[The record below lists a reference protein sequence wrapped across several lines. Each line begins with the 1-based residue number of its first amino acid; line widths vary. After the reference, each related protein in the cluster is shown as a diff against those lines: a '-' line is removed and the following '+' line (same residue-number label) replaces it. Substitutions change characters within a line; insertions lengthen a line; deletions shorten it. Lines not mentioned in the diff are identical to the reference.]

1 MLIKIQ
7 LLINMKKYI
16 FRVITTVAVLI
27 SYGALSQSEYYVSES
42 LGSDSNAGTES
53 APFQS
58 INKGI
63 SMLNPGDT
71 VYVMEGVYTNNNFGT
86 VDPSTNTNMSNPHVV
101 TVNKS
106 GTEDAYITL
115 RNYPGHT
122 PKIKFDGRGG
132 IIISNNMNYIIIEGF
147 EVEGPSQDIDY
158 SMAIADRE
166 YKILCAEDGDSST
179 NYNNAYFGGKGIW
192 GGYGAH
198 KHVIIRNNIVHDTP
212 GSAIRFNDS
221 DYITIEDNIVYNSN
235 WWTSSASSAIVFA
248 ETISEDGDNGS
259 NIKMIIR
266 GNLVYNN
273 WNRIPFYVT
282 QLPDNS
288 GNTNPNYGT
297 ASYNNILDGQGIY
310 VTRSDPGYNGTFLFE
325 NNICV
330 NNGKNGINFDHSQ
343 SASAIYQNNT
353 LYYNGVHE
361 IIQDLSVEEGN
372 PAHRGQ
378 KVGGIKANN
387 VKNATVV
394 NNIIMTRDNQFSALQ
409 LNNVSGTRVAVNN
422 LLVNGNY
429 AWPANEENNLINLDP
444 MFTMAPNE
452 VLGEID
458 IVTTDF
464 TLLEGSP
471 AIDAGNPSYGP
482 EDDYDDNPRPI
493 STTGI
498 SSTTFEDSTGGW
510 SSFGATIEISEDTA
524 LTGEKSLLTKD
535 RTANWHSPRLVLS
548 GMMTVG
554 ETYTF
559 NVWVKLAEGETGNSQ
574 ITIKNTDTNQYVN
587 VTDQVQVSDQEWTL
601 VSGDFTYE
609 QENNM
614 FVYVKGPS
622 VVNGVGAEYYID
634 DFSLVLQGSPPV
646 DFNSLGDIIDIG
658 AYEYIDAS
666 IDNTP
671 PVITLNGDNPMT
683 IECGSEFTDP
693 GALATD
699 DIDGNISVNSSND
712 VNVTEV
718 GTYEVIY
725 TATDSSGNTSSET
738 RTVFVQGVLSEIVFG
753 YDSVVVAD
761 WAEYNYFL
769 TTDEHVMGR
778 IHLGGDNYNI
788 ENGFLYPMA
797 IDNCGGTNY
806 EIIVTGDDIDFDT
819 IGYYTQTYTATDSFG
834 NSVSATLTF
843 QVIDPLSISESNIQN
858 ITLFPNPS
866 SENIFIKNL
875 KGDELITMYDLLGRV
890 VEIPFQNTENNSEI
904 VADISSLKRGLYLVV
919 ISDVSNNSK
928 RTISVIKN

>member
-1 MLIKIQ
+1 M
-7 LLINMKKYI
+7 
-16 FRVITTVAVLI
+16 VAILI
-27 SYGALSQSEYYVSES
+27 SYGAFSQSEYYVSES

-444 MFTMAPNE
+444 MFTMVPNE

-646 DFNSLGDIIDIG
+646 DFNSSGDIIDIG

-738 RTVFVQGVLSEIVFG
+738 RTVLCKILSEIVFG
-753 YDSVVVAD
+753 YDSVVVGD
-761 WAEYNYFL
+761 WGEYNYFL

-778 IHLGGDNYNI
+778 KHLGGDNYNI

-843 QVIDPLSISESNIQN
+843 QVIDPLSISESNIEN
-858 ITLFPNPS
+858 VTLFPNPS

-890 VEIPFQNTENNSEI
+890 VEIPFQNTESNSEI

>member
-1 MLIKIQ
+1 MIKIQ

-27 SYGALSQSEYYVSES
+27 SYGAFSQSEYYVSES

-444 MFTMAPNE
+444 MFTMVPNE

-646 DFNSLGDIIDIG
+646 DFNSSGDIIDIG
-658 AYEYIDAS
+658 AYEYIDET

-843 QVIDPLSISESNIQN
+843 QVIDPLSISESNIEN

-866 SENIFIKNL
+866 SKNIFIKNL
-875 KGDELITMYDLLGRV
+875 NGDELITMYDLLGRV
-890 VEIPFQNTENNSEI
+890 VEIPFQNAENNSEI
-904 VADISSLKRGLYLVV
+904 VADISSLKRGLYLFV
-919 ISDVSNNSK
+919 ISDISNNSK

>member
-1 MLIKIQ
+1 M
-7 LLINMKKYI
+7 
-16 FRVITTVAVLI
+16 VAILI
-27 SYGALSQSEYYVSES
+27 SYGAFSQSEYYVSES

-147 EVEGPSQDIDY
+147 EVEGPSQNIDY

-394 NNIIMTRDNQFSALQ
+394 NNIIMTRDNQFSTLQ

-646 DFNSLGDIIDIG
+646 DFNSSGDIIDIG
-658 AYEYIDAS
+658 AYEYIDET
-666 IDNTP
+666 IDTTP

-725 TATDSSGNTSSET
+725 TATDSFGNTSSET

-890 VEIPFQNTENNSEI
+890 VEIPFQNAENNSEI

-919 ISDVSNNSK
+919 ISDISNNSK

>member
-1 MLIKIQ
+1 MR
-7 LLINMKKYI
+7 KYI
-16 FRVITTVAVLI
+16 FRVITTVAILI
-27 SYGALSQSEYYVSES
+27 SYGAFSQSEYYVSGP

-248 ETISEDGDNGS
+248 ETISEEGDNGS

-394 NNIIMTRDNQFSALQ
+394 NNIIMTRDNQFSTLQ

-444 MFTMAPNE
+444 MFTMVPDE
-452 VLGEID
+452 VLGAINIE
-458 IVTTDF
+458 TTDF

-482 EDDYDDNPRPI
+482 EDDYDDNPRPV

-559 NVWVKLAEGETGNSQ
+559 IVWVKLAEGETGNSQ

-587 VTDQVQVSDQEWTL
+587 VTDQVQVSDQEWTM

-634 DFSLVLQGSPPV
+634 DFSLVVQGSPPV
-646 DFNSLGDIIDIG
+646 DFNSLGNIIDIG
-658 AYEYIDAS
+658 AYEYTDETIDTTS
-666 IDNTP
+666 

-683 IECGSEFTDP
+683 IECGSGFTDP
-693 GALATD
+693 GASAID
-699 DIDGNISVNSSND
+699 DIDGNISVNSSNG
-712 VNVTEV
+712 VSATEV

-738 RTVFVQGVLSEIVFG
+738 RTVVVQGVLSEIVFG
-753 YDSVVVAD
+753 HDSVVVAD

-769 TTDEHVMGR
+769 TTEEHMMGR

-788 ENGFLYPMA
+788 ENGFLNPMA

-806 EIIVTGDDIDFDT
+806 EIVVTGDDIDFDS
-819 IGYYTQTYTATDSFG
+819 IGYYTQTYTATDLFG

-843 QVIDPLSISESNIQN
+843 EVIDPLSISESNIEN
-858 ITLFPNPS
+858 VSLFPNPS
-866 SENIFIKNL
+866 SKNIYIKNL
-875 KGDELITMYDLLGRV
+875 KGDEQITMYDLLGRV
-890 VEIPFQNTENNSEI
+890 VEIPFQNTESNSEM
-904 VADISSLKRGLYLVV
+904 VADISSLKRGIYLVV
-919 ISDVSNNSK
+919 ISDVSNNSN
-928 RTISVIKN
+928 RTISIIKN

>member
-1 MLIKIQ
+1 
-7 LLINMKKYI
+7 MKKYI
-16 FRVITTVAVLI
+16 FRVITTVAILI
-27 SYGALSQSEYYVSES
+27 SYGAFSQSEYYVSGS

-86 VDPSTNTNMSNPHVV
+86 VDPSTNTNMSNPHVA

-115 RNYPGHT
+115 KNYPGHT

-158 SMAIADRE
+158 SIAIADRE

-353 LYYNGVHE
+353 LYFNGVHE

-394 NNIIMTRDNQFSALQ
+394 NNIIMTRDNQFSTLQ
-409 LNNVSGTRVAVNN
+409 LNNVSGSRVAVNN

-444 MFTMAPNE
+444 MFTMAPDE
-452 VLGEID
+452 VLGAID
-458 IVTTDF
+458 IATTDF

-493 STTGI
+493 SITGI

-559 NVWVKLAEGETGNSQ
+559 NVWVKLAEGESGNSQ

-646 DFNSLGDIIDIG
+646 DFNSSGDIIDIG
-658 AYEYIDAS
+658 AYEYTDAS
-666 IDNTP
+666 IDTNP
-671 PVITLNGDNPMT
+671 PVITLNGENPMT

-693 GALATD
+693 GASAID
-699 DIDGNISVNSSND
+699 DIDGNISVNISND
-712 VNVTEV
+712 VSATEV

-788 ENGFLYPMA
+788 ENGFLNPMA
-797 IDNCGGTNY
+797 IDNCGGINY

-843 QVIDPLSISESNIQN
+843 QVIDPLSISESNIEN

-866 SENIFIKNL
+866 SENIYIKNL

-890 VEIPFQNTENNSEI
+890 VEMPFQNAENNSETL
-904 VADISSLKRGLYLVV
+904 ADISSLKRGLYLVV
-919 ISDVSNNSK
+919 ISDLSNNSK

>member
-1 MLIKIQ
+1 M
-7 LLINMKKYI
+7 
-16 FRVITTVAVLI
+16 VAILI
-27 SYGALSQSEYYVSES
+27 SYGAFSQSEYYVSES

-86 VDPSTNTNMSNPHVV
+86 VDPSTNTNMSNPHVA

-444 MFTMAPNE
+444 MFTMVPNE

-458 IVTTDF
+458 IVATDF

-646 DFNSLGDIIDIG
+646 DFNSSGDIIDIG
-658 AYEYIDAS
+658 AYEYIDET

-890 VEIPFQNTENNSEI
+890 VEIPFQNAENNSEI
-904 VADISSLKRGLYLVV
+904 VADISSLKRGLYLVL
-919 ISDVSNNSK
+919 ISDISNNSK

>member
-1 MLIKIQ
+1 
-7 LLINMKKYI
+7 
-16 FRVITTVAVLI
+16 
-27 SYGALSQSEYYVSES
+27 
-42 LGSDSNAGTES
+42 
-53 APFQS
+53 
-58 INKGI
+58 
-63 SMLNPGDT
+63 
-71 VYVMEGVYTNNNFGT
+71 
-86 VDPSTNTNMSNPHVV
+86 
-101 TVNKS
+101 
-106 GTEDAYITL
+106 
-115 RNYPGHT
+115 
-122 PKIKFDGRGG
+122 
-132 IIISNNMNYIIIEGF
+132 MNYIIIEGF

-179 NYNNAYFGGKGIW
+179 NYNNSYFGGKGIW

-353 LYYNGVHE
+353 LYFNGVHE

-394 NNIIMTRDNQFSALQ
+394 NNIIKTRDNQFSALQ

-422 LLVNGNY
+422 ILVNGNY
-429 AWPANEENNLINLDP
+429 AWPANEQNNLINLDP

-458 IVTTDF
+458 IATTDF
-464 TLLEGSP
+464 SLLEGSP

-634 DFSLVLQGSPPV
+634 DFSLVVQGSPPV
-646 DFNSLGDIIDIG
+646 DFNSSGDIIDIG
-658 AYEYIDAS
+658 AYEYTEETIDT
-666 IDNTP
+666 TP

-683 IECGSEFTDP
+683 IECGSGFTDP
-693 GALATD
+693 GASAID
-699 DIDGNISVNSSND
+699 DVDGNISVDISNG
-712 VNVTEV
+712 VNATEV

-725 TATDSSGNTSSET
+725 TATDNSGNTSSET
-738 RTVFVQGVLSEIVFG
+738 RTVYVQDTTPPAMDLGPFSSSPYGPFELVGESGWNLGDSNVDLPIV
-753 YDSVVVAD
+753 
-761 WAEYNYFL
+761 
-769 TTDEHVMGR
+769 
-778 IHLGGDNYNI
+778 
-788 ENGFLYPMA
+788 
-797 IDNCGGTNY
+797 IDNCDLDLLTWTASESNFTSPG
-806 EIIVTGDDIDFDT
+806 
-819 IGYYTQTYTATDSFG
+819 TYTITFSATDSSG
-834 NSVSATLTF
+834 NIATGTISVIL
-843 QVIDPLSISESNIQN
+843 IDPLSVSESKIEN

-875 KGDELITMYDLLGRV
+875 KGDELITVYDLLGRV
-890 VEIPFQNTENNSEI
+890 MEIPFQNAENNSEI

-928 RTISVIKN
+928 TTISVIKD

>member
-1 MLIKIQ
+1 MLTKIQ
-7 LLINMKKYI
+7 LLINMRKYI
-16 FRVITTVAVLI
+16 FRAITIIAVLI
-27 SYGALSQSEYYVSES
+27 SCGVFSQSEYYVSES

-86 VDPSTNTNMSNPHVV
+86 VDPSTNTNMSSPHVA

-179 NYNNAYFGGKGIW
+179 NYNNSYFGGKGIW

-353 LYYNGVHE
+353 LYFNGVHE

-429 AWPANEENNLINLDP
+429 AWPANEQNNLINLDP

-458 IVTTDF
+458 IATTDF
-464 TLLEGSP
+464 SLLEGSP

-634 DFSLVLQGSPPV
+634 DFSLVVQGSPPV
-646 DFNSLGDIIDIG
+646 DFNSSGDIIDIG
-658 AYEYIDAS
+658 AYEYTEETIDT
-666 IDNTP
+666 TP

-683 IECGSEFTDP
+683 IECGSGFTDP
-693 GALATD
+693 GASAID
-699 DIDGNISVNSSND
+699 DVDGNISVDISNG
-712 VNVTEV
+712 VNATEV

-725 TATDSSGNTSSET
+725 TATDNSGNTSSEI
-738 RTVFVQGVLSEIVFG
+738 RTVYVEDTSPPSIDLGPFASSPYGPFELG
-753 YDSVVVAD
+753 DSG
-761 WAEYNYFL
+761 WN
-769 TTDEHVMGR
+769 VMD
-778 IHLGGDNYNI
+778 GDVDLPYVT
-788 ENGFLYPMA
+788 
-797 IDNCGGTNY
+797 DNCDGTLDWTASESNF
-806 EIIVTGDDIDFDT
+806 TSPG
-819 IGYYTQTYTATDSFG
+819 TYTITFSATDSSG
-834 NSVSATLTF
+834 NIATGTISVIL
-843 QVIDPLSISESNIQN
+843 IDPLSVSESNIEN
-858 ITLFPNPS
+858 VSLFPNPS
-866 SENIFIKNL
+866 SKNIYIKNL

-890 VEIPFQNTENNSEI
+890 MEIPFQNAENNSEI

-928 RTISVIKN
+928 RTISVIKD

>member
-1 MLIKIQ
+1 MRIQ
-7 LLINMKKYI
+7 LLINMKKHML
-16 FRVITTVAVLI
+16 RVITTVALFI
-27 SYGALSQSEYYVSES
+27 SYGVFSQSEYYVSES
-42 LGSDSNAGTES
+42 LGSDSNGGTES

-86 VDPSTNTNMSNPHVV
+86 VDPSTNTNMSNPHVA

-147 EVEGPSQDIDY
+147 EVEGPSQDIEY
-158 SMAIADRE
+158 PAAIADRE

-353 LYYNGVHE
+353 LYFNGVHE
-361 IIQDLSVEEGN
+361 IIQDLSVEEGY

-452 VLGEID
+452 VLDEID
-458 IVTTDF
+458 IATTDF

-559 NVWVKLAEGETGNSQ
+559 NVWVKLADGETGTSQ
-574 ITIKNTDTNQYVN
+574 ITIKNTDTNEYVN
-587 VTDQVQVSDQEWTL
+587 VTDQVQVSDQEWTM

-622 VVNGVGAEYYID
+622 IVNGVGAEYYID
-634 DFSLVLQGSPPV
+634 DFSLVVQGSPPV
-646 DFNSLGDIIDIG
+646 DFNSSGNIIDIG
-658 AYEYIDAS
+658 AYEYTEETIDT
-666 IDNTP
+666 TP
-671 PVITLNGDNPMT
+671 PVITLDGDNPMT
-683 IECGSEFTDP
+683 IECAADGFTDP
-693 GALATD
+693 GASATD
-699 DIDGNISVNSSND
+699 DIDGDVAVETNLPNGFIEAIQYNI
-712 VNVTEV
+712 V
-718 GTYEVIY
+718 GTYQVIY
-725 TATDSSGNTSSET
+725 TATDSSGNSSSTTRIVNIEEDTPPSLDFAQGSSSTYDYELGWTFDIGNIEPPIVTDYCDGDNLSYNVSHNVDTSS
-738 RTVFVQGVLSEIVFG
+738 
-753 YDSVVVAD
+753 
-761 WAEYNYFL
+761 
-769 TTDEHVMGR
+769 
-778 IHLGGDNYNI
+778 
-788 ENGFLYPMA
+788 P
-797 IDNCGGTNY
+797 GTY
-806 EIIVTGDDIDFDT
+806 T
-819 IGYYTQTYTATDSFG
+819 ITFTATDSSG
-834 NSVSATLTF
+834 NTASTSVSLI
-843 QVIDPLSISESNIQN
+843 VIDPLSISENYIEN
-858 ITLFPNPS
+858 AYLFPNPS
-866 SENIFIKNL
+866 SENIYIKNL

-904 VADISSLKRGLYLVV
+904 VADISLLKRGLYLVV

-928 RTISVIKN
+928 RTISVIKD

>member
-1 MLIKIQ
+1 
-7 LLINMKKYI
+7 MKKYI
-16 FRVITTVAVLI
+16 FRAITIIAVLI
-27 SYGALSQSEYYVSES
+27 SYGVFSQSEYYVSES

-115 RNYPGHT
+115 RNYPCHT

-353 LYYNGVHE
+353 LYFNGVHE

-444 MFTMAPNE
+444 MFTMAPDE
-452 VLGEID
+452 VLGAINIE
-458 IVTTDF
+458 TTDF

-559 NVWVKLAEGETGNSQ
+559 IVWVKLAEGESGNSQ

-646 DFNSLGDIIDIG
+646 DFNSSGDIIDIG
-658 AYEYIDAS
+658 AYEYTEETIETTS
-666 IDNTP
+666 

-683 IECGSEFTDP
+683 IECGSGFTDP
-693 GALATD
+693 GASATD
-699 DIDGNISVNSSND
+699 DIDCDVAVETYFPQEFFDALEYNIG
-712 VNVTEV
+712 
-718 GTYEVIY
+718 GTYQLLY
-725 TATDSSGNTSSET
+725 TATDSSGNSSSIIRIVNIEEDTIPPSLDFAQGSSSTYEYELGWTFDIENIEPPIVTDNCDGDNLSYNVSHNVDTSS
-738 RTVFVQGVLSEIVFG
+738 
-753 YDSVVVAD
+753 
-761 WAEYNYFL
+761 
-769 TTDEHVMGR
+769 
-778 IHLGGDNYNI
+778 
-788 ENGFLYPMA
+788 P
-797 IDNCGGTNY
+797 GTY
-806 EIIVTGDDIDFDT
+806 T
-819 IGYYTQTYTATDSFG
+819 ITFTATDAAG
-834 NSVSATLTF
+834 NTASSSVSLI
-843 QVIDPLSISESNIQN
+843 VIDPLSVSESNIEN

-866 SENIFIKNL
+866 SENIYIKNL

-890 VEIPFQNTENNSEI
+890 VEIPFQNAENNSEM
-904 VADISSLKRGLYLVV
+904 VVDISSLKRGLYLVE

>member
-259 NIKMIIR
+259 NTKMIIR

-890 VEIPFQNTENNSEI
+890 VEIPFQNAENNSEI

>member
-1 MLIKIQ
+1 ML
-7 LLINMKKYI
+7 
-16 FRVITTVAVLI
+16 RVITIIALFI
-27 SYGALSQSEYYVSES
+27 SYGVFSQSEYYVSES

-53 APFQS
+53 FPFQS

-115 RNYPGHT
+115 RNYQCHT

-179 NYNNAYFGGKGIW
+179 NYNNSYFGGKGIW

-353 LYYNGVHE
+353 LYFNGVHE

-422 LLVNGNY
+422 LMVNGNY

-458 IVTTDF
+458 IATTDF

-574 ITIKNTDTNQYVN
+574 ITIKNTDTNEYVN

-614 FVYVKGPS
+614 FIYVKGPS

-646 DFNSLGDIIDIG
+646 DFNSSGDIIDIG
-658 AYEYIDAS
+658 AYEYTEETIETTS
-666 IDNTP
+666 
-671 PVITLNGDNPMT
+671 PVITLDGDNPMT
-683 IECGSEFTDP
+683 IECGNGFTDP
-693 GALATD
+693 GASAID
-699 DIDGNISVNSSND
+699 DIDCDVAVETYFPQEFFDALEYNIG
-712 VNVTEV
+712 
-718 GTYEVIY
+718 GTYQLIY
-725 TATDSSGNTSSET
+725 TATDSSGNSSSIIRIINIEEDTIPPSLDFAQGSSSTYEYELGWTFDIENIEPPIVTDNCDGDNLSYNVSHNVDTSST
-738 RTVFVQGVLSEIVFG
+738 
-753 YDSVVVAD
+753 
-761 WAEYNYFL
+761 
-769 TTDEHVMGR
+769 
-778 IHLGGDNYNI
+778 
-788 ENGFLYPMA
+788 
-797 IDNCGGTNY
+797 GTY
-806 EIIVTGDDIDFDT
+806 T
-819 IGYYTQTYTATDSFG
+819 ITFTATDAAG
-834 NSVSATLTF
+834 NTASSSVSLI
-843 QVIDPLSISESNIQN
+843 VIDPLSVSESNIEN
-858 ITLFPNPS
+858 VSLFPNPS

-890 VEIPFQNTENNSEI
+890 VEIPFQNAENNSEI
-904 VADISSLKRGLYLVV
+904 VADISLLKRGLYLVV
-919 ISDVSNNSK
+919 ISDISNNSK
-928 RTISVIKN
+928 RTISVIKD

>member
-7 LLINMKKYI
+7 LLINMKKHI
-16 FRVITTVAVLI
+16 FRAITIIAVLI
-27 SYGALSQSEYYVSES
+27 SYGVFSQSEYYVSES

-297 ASYNNILDGQGIY
+297 ANYNNILDGQGIY

-353 LYYNGVHE
+353 LYFNGVHE

-394 NNIIMTRDNQFSALQ
+394 NNIIMTRDNQFSTLQ
-409 LNNVSGTRVAVNN
+409 LNNVSGSRVAVNN
-422 LLVNGNY
+422 LLVNGSY
-429 AWPANEENNLINLDP
+429 AWPANEQNNLINLDP
-444 MFTMAPNE
+444 MFTMAPD
-452 VLGEID
+452 VVFGPID
-458 IVTTDF
+458 IATTDF
-464 TLLEGSP
+464 TLLESSP

-482 EDDYDDNPRPI
+482 EDDYDDYPRPV
-493 STTGI
+493 STSGI
-498 SSTTFEDSTGGW
+498 SSTTFEDSTAGW
-510 SSFGATIEISEDTA
+510 SSFGATIEISDAAA
-524 LTGEKSLLTKD
+524 LTGERSLLTKD
-535 RTANWHSPRLVLS
+535 RTANWHSPRLVLT

-559 NVWVKLAEGETGNSQ
+559 NVWVKLAEGETGTSQ
-574 ITIKNTDTNQYVN
+574 LTIKNTDTNEYIN
-587 VTDQVQVSDQEWTL
+587 LTDYVQVSDEEWTL

-622 VVNGVGAEYYID
+622 VVNGVGGEYYID
-634 DFSLVLQGSPPV
+634 DFSLVVQGSDPV
-646 DFNSLGDIIDIG
+646 DFSITGDIIDIG
-658 AYEYIDAS
+658 AFEYIS
-666 IDNTP
+666 PTMS
-671 PVITLNGDNPMT
+671 L
-683 IECGSEFTDP
+683 E
-693 GALATD
+693 
-699 DIDGNISVNSSND
+699 NIV
-712 VNVTEV
+712 
-718 GTYEVIY
+718 
-725 TATDSSGNTSSET
+725 DSSSQS
-738 RTVFVQGVLSEIVFG
+738 
-753 YDSVVVAD
+753 
-761 WAEYNYFL
+761 
-769 TTDEHVMGR
+769 
-778 IHLGGDNYNI
+778 
-788 ENGFLYPMA
+788 PM
-797 IDNCGGTNY
+797 
-806 EIIVTGDDIDFDT
+806 
-819 IGYYTQTYTATDSFG
+819 
-834 NSVSATLTF
+834 
-843 QVIDPLSISESNIQN
+843 
-858 ITLFPNPS
+858 LFPNPS
-866 SENIFIKNL
+866 SEKIFIKYLNGNEYITVYDISGRLVRIFFENL
-875 KGDELITMYDLLGRV
+875 TDIALK
-890 VEIPFQNTENNSEI
+890 S
-904 VADISSLKRGLYLVV
+904 ADISSLEKGMYLLV
-919 ISDVSNNSK
+919 ISDPINKKKNTIPFIK
-928 RTISVIKN
+928 R